1 MISAVVVDDELLS
14 REELKFLLKETGE
27 VEVIGEADSGEELLE
42 CLKNKKP
49 DVVFLDIEMYGLS
62 GLDVALELLKSSE
75 PPLIVFATAYD
86 QYAVKAFEL
95 NALDYLLKPFS
106 AERVKITI
114 EKIKNKLLEK
124 EKYKDKL
131 WKSLTAIA
139 PKKKVFIQTNDKILP
154 LKREEIYFAE
164 AQGRYARLR
173 LKNKWVFCR
182 HSLSELEE
190 MLGEKN
196 FLKVHKSFVVN
207 FDQIKEIIPVFGG
220 GLILRMGD
228 EGASEVPVGRT
239 FLKSFKEKIG
249 LNL

>member
-1 MISAVVVDDELLS
+1 VISAVVVDDELLS

-124 EKYKDKL
+124 EKYKD
-131 WKSLTAIA
+131 
-139 PKKKVFIQTNDKILP
+139 
-154 LKREEIYFAE
+154 
-164 AQGRYARLR
+164 
-173 LKNKWVFCR
+173 
-182 HSLSELEE
+182 
-190 MLGEKN
+190 
-196 FLKVHKSFVVN
+196 
-207 FDQIKEIIPVFGG
+207 
-220 GLILRMGD
+220 
-228 EGASEVPVGRT
+228 
-239 FLKSFKEKIG
+239 
-249 LNL
+249 